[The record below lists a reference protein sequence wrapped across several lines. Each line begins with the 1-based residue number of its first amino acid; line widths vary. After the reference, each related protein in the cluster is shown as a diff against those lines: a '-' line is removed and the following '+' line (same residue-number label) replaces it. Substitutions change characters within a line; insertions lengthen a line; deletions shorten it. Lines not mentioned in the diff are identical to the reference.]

1 LLMGVLTQNSNTVEI
16 VKFLE
21 KIQKLHVQI
30 KVVKTLVNKLQLNIE
45 VATDLK
51 KVLEEHILIGKVEF
65 TLDEVLE
72 IAKREFHE
80 IIIEIIKRKR

>member
-1 LLMGVLTQNSNTVEI
+1 MGVLTQNSNTVEI

>member
-21 KIQKLHVQI
+21 KIQKLHIQI